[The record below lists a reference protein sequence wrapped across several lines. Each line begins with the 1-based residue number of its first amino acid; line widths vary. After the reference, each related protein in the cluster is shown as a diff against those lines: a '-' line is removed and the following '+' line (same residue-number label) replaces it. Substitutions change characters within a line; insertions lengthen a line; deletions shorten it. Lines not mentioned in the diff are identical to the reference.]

1 MVVLVWSLMGQDAG
15 QPLPEIITRKNAE
28 LKTGGEAWWG
38 GGTPLGARVESEA
51 ISNGGTLP
59 AVFSPLENQKQ
70 ALDPNTCV
78 WDGFESIL
86 TGVQGDIPP
95 HVLVLGGNP
104 DRPYYALVCR
114 CDTELV
120 LGRTCTDRWRPNAE
134 NAPRS
139 EHWRMAYSFAGGASA
154 TAASVVSSR
163 NVNVSWR

>member
-104 DRPYYALVCR
+104 DRPYYAQVFR

-120 LGRTCTDRWRPNAE
+120 LGNHGRFNPARCLTLANGVP
-134 NAPRS
+134 P
-139 EHWRMAYSFAGGASA
+139 G
-154 TAASVVSSR
+154 VS
-163 NVNVSWR
+163 